1 MSFIEFRNAGKAYEN
16 GHTAL
21 INISFS
27 VNRGEFVYIVG
38 ENGSGKSTL
47 LELMTGV
54 CTADWGEITVGG
66 QDVSSLTS
74 DEIPYFRRSFGIISP
89 GVPLMPDKDVFQNVA
104 LPLYISGRPKS
115 HIRQAVEAALGSVG
129 MKDRM
134 HCSVDELSGGE
145 QIKVMIARAIIADPA
160 ILIADEP
167 AANLSEDDAWDIF
180 ALLEHINYSGTTVIM
195 ATHQKKLVDI
205 SRKRV
210 IRLEKG
216 RLVSDVKRGKY

>member
-1 MSFIEFRNAGKAYEN
+1 MSFIEFKNAGKAYEN

-27 VNRGEFVYIVG
+27 VSRGEFVYIVG

-66 QDVSSLTS
+66 QDVSSPTS
-74 DEIPYFRRSFGIISP
+74 DEIPYIRRSFGIISP
-89 GVPLMPDKDVFQNVA
+89 GEPLMPDKDVFQNVA
-104 LPLYISGRPKS
+104 LPLYISGRPKR

>member
-1 MSFIEFRNAGKAYEN
+1 MGFIEFRNAGKAYEN

-27 VNRGEFVYIVG
+27 VSRGEFVYIVG

-47 LELMTGV
+47 LEIMTGV

-74 DEIPYFRRSFGIISP
+74 DEIPYFRRSFGTISP

-104 LPLYISGRPKS
+104 LPLYISGRPKR

-129 MKDRM
+129 MKDRI

-145 QIKVMIARAIIADPA
+145 QIKVMIARAIIVDPA
-160 ILIADEP
+160 IIIADEP

>member
-1 MSFIEFRNAGKAYEN
+1 
-16 GHTAL
+16 
-21 INISFS
+21 
-27 VNRGEFVYIVG
+27 
-38 ENGSGKSTL
+38 
-47 LELMTGV
+47 
-54 CTADWGEITVGG
+54 
-66 QDVSSLTS
+66 
-74 DEIPYFRRSFGIISP
+74 
-89 GVPLMPDKDVFQNVA
+89 MPDKDVFQNVA
-104 LPLYISGRPKS
+104 LPLYISGRPKR
-115 HIRQAVEAALGSVG
+115 HIRQTVEAALGSVG

-134 HCSVDELSGGE
+134 NCSVDELSGGE

>member
-1 MSFIEFRNAGKAYEN
+1 
-16 GHTAL
+16 
-21 INISFS
+21 
-27 VNRGEFVYIVG
+27 
-38 ENGSGKSTL
+38 
-47 LELMTGV
+47 
-54 CTADWGEITVGG
+54 
-66 QDVSSLTS
+66 
-74 DEIPYFRRSFGIISP
+74 
-89 GVPLMPDKDVFQNVA
+89 
-104 LPLYISGRPKS
+104 
-115 HIRQAVEAALGSVG
+115 

-216 RLVSDVKRGKY
+216 RLVSDVRRGKY

>member
-1 MSFIEFRNAGKAYEN
+1 MSFIEFKNAGKSYEN

-27 VNRGEFVYIVG
+27 VSRGEFVYIVG

-54 CTADWGEITVGG
+54 CTADWGEIKVGG
-66 QDVSSLTS
+66 QDVSALTS

-89 GVPLMPDKDVFQNVA
+89 RVPLMPDKDVFQNVA
-104 LPLYISGRPKS
+104 LPLHISGKS
-115 HIRQAVEAALGSVG
+115 KRDISEAVEAALGSVG
-129 MKDRM
+129 IKDRM

-160 ILIADEP
+160 IIIADEP
-167 AANLSEDDAWDIF
+167 SANLSEDDAWDIF